1 MKKLMF
7 VFAAVA
13 MAVAAQA
20 SSVKWGIASGQALS
34 DISSGTAYLMIGSL
48 PDTTGWDKKT
58 SFALSD
64 LTGDKFREGTVA
76 SGAFVSDVE
85 SITSPVAT
93 YTVYMAVISDDG
105 KTAAISTSTKSLRIA
120 AAATPVNLQWASS
133 GFTTYSASEG
143 VPEPTSGLLLLV
155 GGAILGL
162 RRKRA

>member
-20 SSVKWGIASGQALS
+20 SSVKWGLNSGQTLS

-58 SFALSD
+58 SFALTD
-64 LTGDKFREGTVA
+64 LTGDKFREGIVA
-76 SGAFVSDVE
+76 GGAFVSDVE

-133 GFTTYSASEG
+133 GFTTYSSSSP

>member
-7 VFAAVA
+7 VFAVAA

-64 LTGDKFREGTVA
+64 LTGDKFREGAVSA
-76 SGAFVSDVE
+76 GAYLSAAE

-133 GFTTYSASEG
+133 GFTTYSAG
-143 VPEPTSGLLLLV
+143 DAPEPTSGLLLLV